1 MEINLG
7 CCWDISN
14 VKPIKC
20 WLTHLHTPLCNR
32 SCHCLTGV
40 FIICYSFHPVYVHM
54 CLDRGFFYCSKSEY
68 VRCLHF
74 TCKDTLYV
82 ATNNGYLYHA
92 RLLGTVDVKWTKLA
106 QLSEEVPIVCMDL
119 LSKNFTKHSDVVDD
133 WVALGDGKGNVTI
146 VRIMGDVFTPE
157 VDFTFTWS
165 AGKERQLL
173 GTYWCKALGCR

>member
-1 MEINLG
+1 MFI
-7 CCWDISN
+7 CAQN
-14 VKPIKC
+14 V
-20 WLTHLHTPLCNR
+20 
-32 SCHCLTGV
+32 
-40 FIICYSFHPVYVHM
+40 
-54 CLDRGFFYCSKSEY
+54 GFFYCSKSEY

-74 TCKDTLYV
+74 TCEDTLYV

-92 RLLGTVDVKWTKLA
+92 RLHGTVDVKWTKLA

-119 LSKNFTKHSDVVDD
+119 LSKKLPKHSNGVDD
-133 WVALGDGKGNVTI
+133 WVALGDGKGNMTI

-157 VDFTFTWS
+157 VGFTVTWS